1 MTGLQAVRAHMQFR
15 CPVDETDLD
24 AIIRLR
30 DNIYV
35 QDQDRLADAAD
46 FQSSFDTYDEHATYI
61 IGSVDGRDVG
71 VVKVIADSPLGLPC
85 DTTVDLTRLREQGR
99 LAEIGH
105 LMTLPDT
112 RHRGIGVVLMKVA
125 LDHAMH
131 HGPVDIVLG
140 DFFAT
145 PQGGLHE
152 FYLSLGFF
160 QVGETYRDDR
170 FRNSPWSVVGA
181 LDIPQAVHKARE
193 DDASEAMVFLFGDLE
208 LPGTGRTA
216 AESGSV

>member
-1 MTGLQAVRAHMQFR
+1 MTSLHAARALMQFR
-15 CPVDETDLD
+15 RAVDQADLD
-24 AIIRLR
+24 AIMRLR
-30 DNIYV
+30 DDIYV

-46 FQSSFDTYDEHATYI
+46 FQSSFDVYDEYATYI
-61 IGSVDGRDVG
+61 IGAVDGRDVG
-71 VVKVIADSPLGLPC
+71 VVKVIADSPIGLPC
-85 DTTVDLTRLREQGR
+85 DTTVDLAPLRKQGR

-112 RHRGIGVVLMKVA
+112 RHRGVGVALMKVA
-125 LDHAMH
+125 LDHAMD

-152 FYLSLGFF
+152 FYQSLGFF

-170 FRNSPWSVVGA
+170 FRNSPWSVVGG
-181 LDIPQAVHKARE
+181 LDISRAIHRARE
-193 DDASEAMVFLFGDLE
+193 DDATEAMIFLFGDLD
-208 LPGTGRTA
+208 LPGTEHSA
-216 AESGSV
+216 AEGGSV

>member
-15 CPVDETDLD
+15 FPVDETDHD
-24 AIIRLR
+24 AITRLR
-30 DNIYV
+30 DHIYV
-35 QDQDRLADAAD
+35 RDQDRLADAAD
-46 FQSSFDTYDEHATYI
+46 FRSSFDAYDEHATYI
-61 IGSVDGRDVG
+61 IGAVDGQDVG

-85 DTTVDLTRLREQGR
+85 DTTVDLTRLRKQGR

-105 LMTLPDT
+105 LMTLPNT
-112 RHRGIGVVLMKVA
+112 RHRGIGVALMKAA
-125 LDHAMH
+125 LDHAMD

-145 PQGGLHE
+145 PEGGLHE

-181 LDIPQAVHKARE
+181 LDIPRAVHKARE
-193 DDASEAMVFLFGDLE
+193 DDASEAMIFLFGDLD
-208 LPGTGRTA
+208 LPGAERTPA
-216 AESGSV
+216 GTGSV